1 MHFILLYSR
10 WIWQLIGYL
19 ANRGRRAGLCRGKM
33 KKVSSTVWR
42 RRRSGE
48 GNEASNSLVRTR
60 HGPMPFSS
68 SSTISS
74 TAFQWR
80 CCVRILDH
88 QCFVKKLSFWFF
100 ACNCSSNDSRIKCK
114 RRANKLE
121 KREFTKSRLLRQKN
135 TAIIVPIAHVA
146 RACKW
151 WGLFGS
157 KSEQKI
163 TRSRISPLLSFAS
176 IRYYVIPRTVIS
188 SLYTD
193 VIKLIVDTITRCTFS
208 FRELLFSYI
217 IHVMYIYILISW
229 LD

>member
-1 MHFILLYSR
+1 ML
-10 WIWQLIGYL
+10 
-19 ANRGRRAGLCRGKM
+19 RR
-33 KKVSSTVWR
+33 T
-42 RRRSGE
+42 
-48 GNEASNSLVRTR
+48 
-60 HGPMPFSS
+60 
-68 SSTISS
+68 
-74 TAFQWR
+74 
-80 CCVRILDH
+80 
-88 QCFVKKLSFWFF
+88 
-100 ACNCSSNDSRIKCK
+100 
-114 RRANKLE
+114 NKLE

-217 IHVMYIYILISW
+217 IHVMYIYIYWYRGLINYNINIHNSYSISRVQRVNPSSGNTGIAYIRHGK
-229 LD
+229 LFLETSPAHRILSSFIPVYLYI